1 MMTGSHT
8 KTKKMEQETKK
19 KKSKKLIIVIVIAI
33 AAIGISA
40 FYFIGGL
47 SYETSDNAQLDGDI
61 VPIRAGVTAFVNSIR
76 FKDNQ
81 QVKKGDT
88 LILFDADELKAKS
101 AQASAALDNARA
113 NLLAVENRASASAE
127 NANASVETSESNQQN
142 SIAAKVK
149 LEKAQKDV
157 DRLTELLKIKAATQ
171 EQMDNAQSDLQVA
184 KANYTRSVN
193 EQQSSTSSASG
204 LKAQAKSEQNQIDLA
219 KAQIKQRE
227 AELALVQKQLTYATI
242 IAPCNGIVTKR
253 AVQKGQ
259 YVSAGQSLC
268 VIIDNEQY
276 WVSANFKE
284 TQLEKIKI
292 GHQVEIKL
300 DAYPDLKLTGK
311 VESYA
316 GATGA
321 KFSLLPPDNATGN
334 FIKIT
339 QRFPLRISIDNF
351 PREKANEIFPGLSA
365 FVKVSTR

>member
-1 MMTGSHT
+1 
-8 KTKKMEQETKK
+8 MEQEVTKK
-19 KKSKKLIIVIVIAI
+19 KSNKLVVVIILAIIVVGTA
-33 AAIGISA
+33 A
-40 FYFIGGL
+40 FYFVSGMA
-47 SYETSDNAQLDGDI
+47 YETSDNAQLDGDI
-61 VPIRAGVTAFVNSIR
+61 VPVRSGVTAYINAIR

-88 LILFDADELKAKS
+88 LILFDADELKAKV
-101 AQASAALDNARA
+101 AQAAATLDNANA

-127 NANASVETSESNQQN
+127 NANASVETSESNEQN
-142 SIAAKVK
+142 IVAAKVK
-149 LEKAQKDV
+149 LEKAQKDLQ
-157 DRLTELLKIKAATQ
+157 RTTELLKIKAATQ
-171 EQMDNAQSDLQVA
+171 EQLDNAQSDLQVA
-184 KANYTRSVN
+184 KANYTKAVN
-193 EQQSSTSSASG
+193 EQQSSTSSSLG

-219 KAQIKQRE
+219 RAQIKQRE
-227 AELALVQKQLTYATI
+227 AELDLVKKQLSYTTVI
-242 IAPCNGIVTKR
+242 SPCNGIVTKR
-253 AVQKGQ
+253 AIQEGQ
-259 YVSAGQSLC
+259 YVTTGQSLC
-268 VIIDNEQY
+268 MVINNETY

-300 DAYPDLKLTGK
+300 DAYPDLKLSGK

-351 PREKANEIFPGLSA
+351 PKEKAGEIFPGLSA
-365 FVKVSTR
+365 FVKVSTK